1 MERKRCRE
9 SSWSV
14 AVCGFVLLL
23 AVGCWRARKSEIVIL
38 VENAGAGDVRNASV
52 PSMVRW
58 FHRHP
63 AVALKANDLC
73 SPLRRNALLKWPE
86 TTEGRVCNA
95 ASQVAGFII
104 WQKGL
109 KDSNDHG
116 IFQGGSR

>member
-1 MERKRCRE
+1 MERNRCFL

-14 AVCGFVLLL
+14 VVCGLVLLL
-23 AVGCWRARKSEIVIL
+23 AVGCWRARPSEIVVM
-38 VENAGAGDVRNASV
+38 VERAGAGDVRNASV
-52 PSMVRW
+52 ASMVRW

-86 TTEGRVCNA
+86 TTEGRVCDA

-104 WQKGL
+104 WQKAL
-109 KDSNDHG
+109 KESNEHE